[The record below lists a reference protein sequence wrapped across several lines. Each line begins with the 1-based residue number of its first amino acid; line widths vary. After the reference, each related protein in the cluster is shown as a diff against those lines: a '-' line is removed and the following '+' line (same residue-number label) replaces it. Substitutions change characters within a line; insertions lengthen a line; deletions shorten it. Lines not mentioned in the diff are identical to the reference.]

1 MLAPLTPSP
10 DASADGIDVDERTGC
25 KLPYLGVVLAPCFP
39 LVLGLCASVLKA
51 RRARLNDGAAAAEG
65 LHLGRTWLVSW
76 VDRIPL
82 AALIEQPGS
91 FCGGEASEGRSA
103 SQKRS
108 KRFATDLAA
117 LESVAGSSGVGAPVP
132 TEATVAPPLTG
143 TSDGK
148 EALGC

>member
-1 MLAPLTPSP
+1 M
-10 DASADGIDVDERTGC
+10 
-25 KLPYLGVVLAPCFP
+25 VLAPCFP
-39 LVLGLCASVLKA
+39 LVLGLCAAVLKA
-51 RRARLNDGAAAAEG
+51 RRARLNDDAAAAEG

-91 FCGGEASEGRSA
+91 SGGGEGRSA
-103 SQKRS
+103 SKKRS
-108 KRFATDLAA
+108 TRFATDLAA
-117 LESVAGSSGVGAPVP
+117 LTSVAGSSGVGVPVP
-132 TEATVAPPLTG
+132 TDATVAPPLTG